1 MVREVMGRACR
12 LGSVEAKGRASSEKV
27 VMDVRGCGGGKDAQ
41 EEVLGDWTP

>member
-27 VMDVRGCGGGKDAQ
+27 VMGV
-41 EEVLGDWTP
+41 

>member
-27 VMDVRGCGGGKDAQ
+27 VMGVRGCGAGEDTQ